1 MERIDICA
9 KTRIPSFDELR
20 KEADGECSARI
31 RERVEEVR
39 ERQKKRFEKIKG
51 AGTTLQ
57 DSRDN
62 ADVKGVLN
70 GELGASMTL
79 EICRLGYREEEFLKD
94 IFNKK
99 GLSVRLYH
107 KVLRLARTIA
117 DMDKSDDIGLG
128 HLAEAVGLRNGDEG
142 ILNNGNR

>member
-1 MERIDICA
+1 MI
-9 KTRIPSFDELR
+9 
-20 KEADGECSARI
+20 
-31 RERVEEVR
+31 
-39 ERQKKRFEKIKG
+39 
-51 AGTTLQ
+51 
-57 DSRDN
+57 
-62 ADVKGVLN
+62 
-70 GELGASMTL
+70 L